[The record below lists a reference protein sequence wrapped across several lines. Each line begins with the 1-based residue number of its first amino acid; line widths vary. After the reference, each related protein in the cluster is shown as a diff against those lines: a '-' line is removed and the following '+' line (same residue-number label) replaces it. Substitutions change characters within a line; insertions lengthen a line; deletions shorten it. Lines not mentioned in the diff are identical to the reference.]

1 MEISLLLAAEM
12 VRLAGLAETVDEARS
27 ICVRAVEDGSALE
40 RFRRLIAAQGGD
52 PRVVDEPG
60 RLPQAR
66 RKVELASRR
75 AGFVQALRA
84 RPVGVATML
93 LGAGRARVDSTIDP
107 AVGLILHKK
116 IGDPVGVGEP
126 LCTLLV
132 NDERELARASA
143 MIEDAYRIGDEP
155 IDEPPLV
162 VVERIE
168 ADFS

>member
-1 MEISLLLAAEM
+1 
-12 VRLAGLAETVDEARS
+12 
-27 ICVRAVEDGSALE
+27 
-40 RFRRLIAAQGGD
+40 
-52 PRVVDEPG
+52 
-60 RLPQAR
+60 
-66 RKVELASRR
+66 
-75 AGFVQALRA
+75 
-84 RPVGVATML
+84 VGVATML